1 VRHSGQQLTTLLL
14 QQVACAAMLGAPQ
27 KCLDALSA
35 TSLTTL
41 DVEHFFRGQRAHWPN
56 PYVAQYSQTHA
67 LSMMIEAARRGD
79 SPFSFWTAEGCPSES
94 ARSHYHGSGVRAFAK
109 AVYQPKRGKPKK
121 LESKKRAQMLRLLH
135 QLAALFKQSGQ
146 QRVTDKAKEKV
157 GTQPAPFYG
166 PRAIASTA
174 EDAEGWLP
182 SGDASRS
189 AGSGSGVA
197 SSTIAP
203 LYRCGDVVI
212 VRPMRATLW
221 VAQLME
227 PVVELSPGCF
237 NVDRPLCRYFVPTE
251 QLAGFPHALAWWQ
264 ERGAGLRIADEAA
277 ALQRASVSDGV
288 HFSFEK
294 KDRVT
299 RSTICGK
306 FEPSSLSEHIEWR
319 NELASF
325 AVTELALAA
334 AREAVS
340 TRLEDPSGKQLADR
354 EDAAAATA
362 EAAERAARAT
372 AAAVRN
378 ERTAEMARKR
388 KEGQVRE
395 QEQKQERAAKKA
407 RKGEQ

>member
-1 VRHSGQQLTTLLL
+1 
-14 QQVACAAMLGAPQ
+14 
-27 KCLDALSA
+27 
-35 TSLTTL
+35 
-41 DVEHFFRGQRAHWPN
+41 
-56 PYVAQYSQTHA
+56 
-67 LSMMIEAARRGD
+67 
-79 SPFSFWTAEGCPSES
+79 
-94 ARSHYHGSGVRAFAK
+94 
-109 AVYQPKRGKPKK
+109 
-121 LESKKRAQMLRLLH
+121 
-135 QLAALFKQSGQ
+135 
-146 QRVTDKAKEKV
+146 
-157 GTQPAPFYG
+157 
-166 PRAIASTA
+166 
-174 EDAEGWLP
+174 
-182 SGDASRS
+182 
-189 AGSGSGVA
+189 
-197 SSTIAP
+197 
-203 LYRCGDVVI
+203 
-212 VRPMRATLW
+212 
-221 VAQLME
+221 ME

-294 KDRVT
+294 KDTVT

>member
-1 VRHSGQQLTTLLL
+1 
-14 QQVACAAMLGAPQ
+14 
-27 KCLDALSA
+27 
-35 TSLTTL
+35 
-41 DVEHFFRGQRAHWPN
+41 
-56 PYVAQYSQTHA
+56 
-67 LSMMIEAARRGD
+67 
-79 SPFSFWTAEGCPSES
+79 
-94 ARSHYHGSGVRAFAK
+94 
-109 AVYQPKRGKPKK
+109 
-121 LESKKRAQMLRLLH
+121 
-135 QLAALFKQSGQ
+135 
-146 QRVTDKAKEKV
+146 
-157 GTQPAPFYG
+157 
-166 PRAIASTA
+166 
-174 EDAEGWLP
+174 
-182 SGDASRS
+182 
-189 AGSGSGVA
+189 
-197 SSTIAP
+197 
-203 LYRCGDVVI
+203 
-212 VRPMRATLW
+212 
-221 VAQLME
+221 ME

-319 NELASF
+319 KASF

>member
-1 VRHSGQQLTTLLL
+1 
-14 QQVACAAMLGAPQ
+14 
-27 KCLDALSA
+27 
-35 TSLTTL
+35 
-41 DVEHFFRGQRAHWPN
+41 
-56 PYVAQYSQTHA
+56 
-67 LSMMIEAARRGD
+67 
-79 SPFSFWTAEGCPSES
+79 
-94 ARSHYHGSGVRAFAK
+94 
-109 AVYQPKRGKPKK
+109 
-121 LESKKRAQMLRLLH
+121 
-135 QLAALFKQSGQ
+135 
-146 QRVTDKAKEKV
+146 
-157 GTQPAPFYG
+157 
-166 PRAIASTA
+166 
-174 EDAEGWLP
+174 
-182 SGDASRS
+182 
-189 AGSGSGVA
+189 
-197 SSTIAP
+197 
-203 LYRCGDVVI
+203 
-212 VRPMRATLW
+212 MRATLW